1 MMVYV
6 GGMLGW
12 WREGGQGVTRFGR
25 WYRRRGFMLAQEA
38 ESLVWSCS
46 RLPVGAT
53 EEGVTAAE
61 RSSCWLLTFGVRVAG
76 AAACFGALAA
86 PSARCSVRCS
96 R

>member
-25 WYRRRGFMLAQEA
+25 WYRRRGFMLAQEP
-38 ESLVWSCS
+38 ESLVWLLKIACWCH
-46 RLPVGAT
+46 G